1 MPVRHTQVVDRVADV
16 LEALAD
22 AGRPV
27 SVTELAAR
35 LDVHKAT
42 ASRLLATMAGRGLV
56 RRESSG
62 YRLGPSLAR
71 LAATAVAEL
80 ELVDLA
86 RPVLRDLAEQTSEAT
101 YLSVPHRGAV
111 LYVEQ
116 FTPQRAS
123 PVGDWTGRMGPLHC
137 SSSGKVFAAFGALED
152 LGSALTSPLPVL
164 ARRTISDPE
173 DFYRLLPRIRRQG
186 YAVSSDESE
195 DGLTSV
201 AAPVLTPDGQV
212 VAALGIGL
220 PTQRCTPGQVGR
232 LGKAAA
238 AAARLLGNRIG
249 PAHAVVSGSL
259 PD

>member
-1 MPVRHTQVVDRVADV
+1 MRPTQTVDRVADV
-16 LEALAD
+16 FEALAD
-22 AGRPV
+22 SGQPLT
-27 SVTELAAR
+27 VTELAG
-35 LDVHKAT
+35 LLGVHKTT
-42 ASRLLATMAGRGLV
+42 ASRLLATMATRGLV

-62 YRLGPSLAR
+62 YLLGPSLAR

-123 PVGDWTGRMGPLHC
+123 PVGDWTGRLGPLHC
-137 SSSGKVFAAFGALED
+137 SSSGKVFAAFGAVDD
-152 LGSALTSPLPVL
+152 LGSRLASPLPVL
-164 ARRTISDPE
+164 ARRTISDPQ

-186 YAVSSDESE
+186 YAVSTDESE

-201 AAPVLTPDGQV
+201 AAPVVTSDDQV

-220 PTQRCTPGQVGR
+220 PTQRCTRSQVGR
-232 LGKAAA
+232 LGKATV
-238 AAARLLGNRIG
+238 AAARLLANRIG
-249 PAHAVVSGSL
+249 PAHAIVSGSL